1 MNDYTNTMNNI
12 HIPTSLKIAF
22 FILVF
27 LNIYF
32 YKKNKISRYIE
43 EDFPNYLLTYGSLA
57 SLLAFSFIFAT
68 YNRDLFLEITSIIL
82 GIGISLSYMY
92 SIYEDAEYKKIGI
105 QWFYAIL
112 IIVLDSFIFIIL
124 PDKIFAYTLLLLL
137 NLLLIYYETKKRT
150 SN

>member
-105 QWFYAIL
+105 QWLYVIL

-137 NLLLIYYETKKRT
+137 NLLLMYYETKKRT